1 MHLYIDC
8 NNISEET
15 YKEYIKSSKDLDF
28 ETYSWKKYTFP
39 MVKSF
44 NDEFKNYLVIT
55 TYELDYHKL
64 TVKPVETSSII

>member
-1 MHLYIDC
+1 
-8 NNISEET
+8 
-15 YKEYIKSSKDLDF
+15 
-28 ETYSWKKYTFP
+28 